1 MYVLNVYVRRVDK
14 KCVNCQINKIGAE
27 LQPPGQAQPNGN
39 GTTNGHANVGDPFR
53 TDTAS
58 LPEFPIRMTIWW
70 KLEMPGRL
78 LKDQELVLV
87 VVD

>member
-1 MYVLNVYVRRVDK
+1 MSQLIVKSIRLEQNSNHQARRSQMAMVPQMDTQMQGIPSE
-14 KCVNCQINKIGAE
+14 QI
-27 LQPPGQAQPNGN
+27 P
-39 GTTNGHANVGDPFR
+39 T
-53 TDTAS
+53 S
-58 LPEFPIRMTIWW
+58 LPEFPIRMMIWW